1 MDRMD
6 DYISRQTAID
16 AINKAF
22 KRVFTWDGTSPL
34 GEKVLKDVPSAD
46 VQQVVRCND
55 CKYFEPY
62 GHYEGWCHAWSG
74 MTVDDAFCSFGERKD
89 GEQNETD

>member
-1 MDRMD
+1 MMD
-6 DYISRQTAID
+6 DYIKRRAALAAVSLGANRHY
-16 AINKAF
+16 INEF
-22 KRVFTWDGTSPL
+22 I
-34 GEKVLKDVPSAD
+34 KDIPSED
-46 VQQVVRCND
+46 VQPVVRCND

-89 GEQNETD
+89 GDADG